1 VNTLVFDIETVPD
14 TEAGRRLLGL
24 DGLSEAEVGL
34 AMLKLRRDETEGRSD
49 FLKPHLQR
57 VVAIS
62 VLLATEDRIRLWSL
76 GEPDSPE
83 AEIIQRFFD
92 GIERY
97 TPVLVSWNGSGFD
110 LPVLHHR
117 GLFRGCVA
125 SRYFETGEHETGF
138 RYNNYLSR
146 FHWRHTDLMDVLAG
160 YQARS
165 NASLDD
171 TARLL
176 GLPGKLDMDGSAV
189 RERWLAGDSKGIRDY
204 CETDVL
210 NTWLVYLAFQRLR
223 GAISRAEELA
233 GHGVVRTYLEAEADA
248 GRAHLGAYLAA
259 WPPERPGEQPPEQAP
274 T

>member
-14 TEAGRRLLGL
+14 VEAGRRLFGL
-24 DGLSEAEVGL
+24 DGLSEAEAGL
-34 AMLKLRRDETEGRSD
+34 AMMKLRRDETEGRSD

-62 VLLATEDRIRLWSL
+62 VLLETEGRLRLWSL

-83 AEIIQRFFD
+83 AELIQRFFD
-92 GIERY
+92 GIDRY

-125 SRYFETGEHETGF
+125 SRYFETGEHETSF
-138 RYNNYLSR
+138 RYNNYLAR
-146 FHWRHTDLMDVLAG
+146 FHWRHIDLMDVLAG
-160 YQARS
+160 YQGRS

-176 GLPGKLDMDGSAV
+176 GLPGKLDMEGSAV
-189 RERWLAGDSKGIRDY
+189 RERWLAGDVEGIRDY

-223 GAISRAEELA
+223 GQISRTEEAA
-233 GHGVVRTYLEAEADA
+233 GQRAVRDYLEGEAAA
-248 GRAHLGAYLAA
+248 GRAHLAEYLAA
-259 WPPERPGEQPPEQAP
+259 WPVV
-274 T
+274 